1 LNVLP
6 GGGYEQFLPVLP
18 VLPDVLPEEIKAF
31 RDRHDAGLFLGKF
44 QTPYP
49 HEVFDDGTNALFQ
62 KLFRDSCHHAIVGI
76 PYQVHIVLDWKVL
89 FELFLE
95 SVKGQIGKARGNPP
109 FADRLSEERRRG
121 IVDAVLF
128 DAHGYVKRLETAGIP
143 PKQAEAHAE
152 ALLEAMRGGVVTK
165 AELLEVK
172 R

>member
-1 LNVLP
+1 MNVLP

-31 RDRHDAGLFLGKF
+31 RDMHDAGLFLGKF
-44 QTPYP
+44 QTSFP

-76 PYQVHIVLDWKVL
+76 PYQVHLVLDWKVL

-109 FADRLSEERRRG
+109 YAERLSDERRRG
-121 IVDAVLF
+121 IVELF
-128 DAHGYVKRLETAGIP
+128 CSTHMVMSNVSKLPESLPNKRRLM
-143 PKQAEAHAE
+143 PKPFWRRCVV
-152 ALLEAMRGGVVTK
+152 ALSQRRNFWK
-165 AELLEVK
+165 
-172 R
+172 